1 LNTAFEIAKRIS
13 FYKQK
18 NYTRFIVRLSI
29 AATAIS
35 VAAILL
41 TFSIVNGF
49 QSTISSKL
57 YTFWGHIQ
65 ISAVDGANL
74 KEDSQVIKNIQTI
87 PNIQSASAFLNQ
99 TMVLG
104 KDIEIEGLN
113 AKGIADFTN
122 IPNLIQGRL
131 IQKNSQ
137 TSAKEIVLSKNIAA
151 KLNIAIGDQVR
162 LYFFQK
168 NQVQERK
175 LTVVGL
181 FHSGIEEYDLK
192 NVFVDIHLLQQ
203 LMQDP
208 TAITGYQINVKD
220 LNKIAETQIDIQS
233 KLPDNWVGSAS
244 SDLYPQLF
252 DWIQVQNINR
262 NITIVIMLLIA
273 VVNLITCL
281 LILLLERIP
290 MIGSLNAMG
299 ATNTMIQKVFL
310 YQASFIAWIGIGL
323 GVLIG
328 LGLSLLQ
335 LKFQWIHLDESAYLI
350 DVLPIQIQPLQ
361 VVGVIFGTAIIC
373 YLSFLLPTIWIKK
386 ISPAK
391 AIIPVATAAFK
402 DSAAPY
408 FGIVIGSVI
417 NDKMGGRI
425 PFDSLPITNM
435 PSLAKAVVC
444 IDFPSSTAP

>member
-1 LNTAFEIAKRIS
+1 MNTAFEIAKRIS

-57 YTFWGHIQ
+57 YSFWGHIQ
-65 ISAVDGANL
+65 ISAINGANL
-74 KEDSQVIKNIQTI
+74 NDDDQELKKIKTI
-87 PNIQSASAFLNQ
+87 SNIQSASAFLNQ
-99 TMVLG
+99 TMVLA

-113 AKGIADFTN
+113 AKGIADFSS

-131 IQKNSQ
+131 IQSNSP
-137 TSAKEIVLSKNIAA
+137 SPAKEIVLSKNIAS
-151 KLNIAIGDQVR
+151 KLHIDIGDEVK
-162 LYFFQK
+162 LYFFQN

-175 LTVVGL
+175 LMVVGL

-192 NVFVDIHLLQQ
+192 NVFVDIRLLQQ
-203 LMQDP
+203 MIQTP
-208 TAITGYQINVKD
+208 AAITGYQINLKD
-220 LNKIAETQIDIQS
+220 LGKIAETQKDIQS
-233 KLPDNWVGSAS
+233 ILPENWVATAS
-244 SDLYPQLF
+244 TDLHPQLF

-262 NITIVIMLLIA
+262 NITIIIMLLIA

-299 ATNTMIQKVFL
+299 ATHSMIQKVFL
-310 YQASFIAWIGIGL
+310 YQASFIAWIGISL

-328 LGLSLLQ
+328 IGLSLLQ

-350 DVLPIQIQPLQ
+350 DTLPIEIQTLQ
-361 VVGVIFGTAIIC
+361 VIAVVVGTAIVC

-391 AIIPVATAAFK
+391 AI
-402 DSAAPY
+402 
-408 FGIVIGSVI
+408 
-417 NDKMGGRI
+417 R
-425 PFDSLPITNM
+425 FD
-435 PSLAKAVVC
+435 
-444 IDFPSSTAP
+444 

>member
-1 LNTAFEIAKRIS
+1 MNTAFEIAKRIS

-49 QSTISSKL
+49 QSTVSSKL
-57 YTFWGHIQ
+57 FSFWGHIQ
-65 ISAVDGANL
+65 INAVNGGSLNDDTL
-74 KEDSQVIKNIQTI
+74 ILKNIKTI
-87 PNIQSASAFLNQ
+87 SNIQSASAFLNQ
-99 TMVLG
+99 TMVLA

-113 AKGIADFTN
+113 AKGIADFTS
-122 IPNLIQGRL
+122 IPNLTQGRL
-131 IQKNSQ
+131 IQSNGQS
-137 TSAKEIVLSKNIAA
+137 TSKEIVLSKNIAA
-151 KLNIAIGDQVR
+151 KLNIVLGDQVR
-162 LYFFQK
+162 LYFFQN

-203 LMQDP
+203 LTQAP
-208 TAITGYQINVKD
+208 SAITGYQINVKD
-220 LNKIAETQIDIQS
+220 LSKIAETQNEIQS
-233 KLPDNWVGSAS
+233 KLPDNWVCSAS
-244 SDLYPQLF
+244 TALYPQLF

-281 LILLLERIP
+281 LILLLERVP

-299 ATNTMIQKVFL
+299 ATHALIQKVFL

-328 LGLSLLQ
+328 IGFSLLQ
-335 LKFQWIHLDESAYLI
+335 LKYKWIQLDESAYLI
-350 DVLPIQIQPLQ
+350 DTVPIQIQPLQ
-361 VVGVIFGTAIIC
+361 VIGVIVGTAIVC

-391 AIIPVATAAFK
+391 AI
-402 DSAAPY
+402 
-408 FGIVIGSVI
+408 
-417 NDKMGGRI
+417 R
-425 PFDSLPITNM
+425 FD
-435 PSLAKAVVC
+435 
-444 IDFPSSTAP
+444 

>member
-1 LNTAFEIAKRIS
+1 LNTALEIAKRIS

-49 QSTISSKL
+49 QSTVSDKL
-57 YTFWGHIQ
+57 FSFWGHLQ
-65 ISAVDGANL
+65 ISSVSGASLSDEVQVAKRL
-74 KEDSQVIKNIQTI
+74 KSI

-99 TMVLG
+99 TMVLA

-113 AKGIADFTN
+113 AKGIADYSS
-122 IPNLIQGRL
+122 IPNLIQGRI
-131 IQKNSQ
+131 IQSDGQ
-137 TSAKEIVLSKNIAA
+137 SPSKEIVLSKNMAT
-151 KLNIAIGDQVR
+151 KLHIAIGDQVR
-162 LYFFQK
+162 LYFFQN

-175 LTVVGL
+175 LSVVGL

-203 LMQDP
+203 LIQAP
-208 TAITGYQINVKD
+208 NAISGYQINVKD
-220 LNKIAETQIDIQS
+220 LSTIAQTQIDVQS
-233 KLPDNWVGSAS
+233 NLPENWVATESKN
-244 SDLYPQLF
+244 LYPQLF

-262 NITIVIMLLIA
+262 NITIIIMLFIA
-273 VVNLITCL
+273 IVNLITCL
-281 LILLLERIP
+281 LILLLERVP

-299 ATNTMIQKVFL
+299 ATHAMIRKVFL
-310 YQASFIAWIGIGL
+310 YQASFIACAGIGL

-328 LGLSLLQ
+328 IGLSILQ
-335 LKFQWIHLDESAYLI
+335 LKFQWIQLDESAYLI

-361 VVGVIFGTAIIC
+361 VIGVIVGTAIVC

-391 AIIPVATAAFK
+391 AI
-402 DSAAPY
+402 
-408 FGIVIGSVI
+408 
-417 NDKMGGRI
+417 R
-425 PFDSLPITNM
+425 FD
-435 PSLAKAVVC
+435 
-444 IDFPSSTAP
+444 

>member
-1 LNTAFEIAKRIS
+1 MNTAFEIAKRIS

-244 SDLYPQLF
+244 SALYPQLF

-262 NITIVIMLLIA
+262 NITILIMLLIA

-290 MIGSLNAMG
+290 MIGSLNGMG
-299 ATNTMIQKVFL
+299 ATHAMIQKVFL
-310 YQASFIAWIGIGL
+310 YQASFIAFVGIGL
-323 GVLIG
+323 GVFIG
-328 LGLSLLQ
+328 LGLSILQ

-361 VVGVIFGTAIIC
+361 VVGVIFGTAIVC

-391 AIIPVATAAFK
+391 AI
-402 DSAAPY
+402 
-408 FGIVIGSVI
+408 
-417 NDKMGGRI
+417 R
-425 PFDSLPITNM
+425 FD
-435 PSLAKAVVC
+435 
-444 IDFPSSTAP
+444 

>member
-1 LNTAFEIAKRIS
+1 MNTAFEIAKRIS

-57 YTFWGHIQ
+57 YSFWGHIQ
-65 ISAVDGANL
+65 ISAVNSTNL
-74 KEDSQVIKNIQTI
+74 KEDSLVAKNIKKISNT
-87 PNIQSASAFLNQ
+87 QSASAFLNQ
-99 TMVLG
+99 TMVLA
-104 KDIEIEGLN
+104 KDVEIEGLN
-113 AKGIADFTN
+113 AKGIADFTS

-131 IQKNSQ
+131 IQSNGQSP
-137 TSAKEIVLSKNIAA
+137 SKEIVLSKNIAT
-151 KLNIAIGDQVR
+151 KLKIVIGDQVS
-162 LYFFQK
+162 LYFFQ
-168 NQVQERK
+168 NDQVQERK

-192 NVFVDIHLLQQ
+192 NIFVDIQLLQQ
-203 LMQDP
+203 MIQVP
-208 TAITGYQINVKD
+208 NAITGYQINVND
-220 LNKIAETQIDIQS
+220 LSKIAETQNEIQS
-233 KLPDNWVGSAS
+233 ILHDNWVNSAS
-244 SDLYPQLF
+244 ADIYPQLF

-262 NITIVIMLLIA
+262 NITIIIMLLIA

-299 ATNTMIQKVFL
+299 ATHAMIQKVFL
-310 YQASFIAWIGIGL
+310 YQASFIACIGIGL
-323 GVLIG
+323 GLLVG

-335 LKFQWIHLDESAYLI
+335 LKFQWIQLDESAYLI
-350 DVLPIQIQPLQ
+350 DTLPIQIKPLQ
-361 VVGVIFGTAIIC
+361 VFGVVIGTAIIC
-373 YLSFLLPTIWIKK
+373 YLSFLLPTIWIRK

-391 AIIPVATAAFK
+391 AI
-402 DSAAPY
+402 
-408 FGIVIGSVI
+408 
-417 NDKMGGRI
+417 R
-425 PFDSLPITNM
+425 FD
-435 PSLAKAVVC
+435 
-444 IDFPSSTAP
+444 

>member
-57 YTFWGHIQ
+57 YSFWGHIQ
-65 ISAVDGANL
+65 IRAVNSTNL
-74 KEDSQVIKNIQTI
+74 KEDSLVAKNIKKI
-87 PNIQSASAFLNQ
+87 SNIQSASAFLNQ
-99 TMVLG
+99 TMVLA
-104 KDIEIEGLN
+104 KDVEIEGLN
-113 AKGIADFTN
+113 AKGIADFTS

-131 IQKNSQ
+131 IQSNGQSP
-137 TSAKEIVLSKNIAA
+137 SKEIVLSKNIAT
-151 KLNIAIGDQVR
+151 KLKIVIGDQVS
-162 LYFFQK
+162 LYFFQ
-168 NQVQERK
+168 NDQVQERK

-192 NVFVDIHLLQQ
+192 NVFVDIQLLQQ
-203 LMQDP
+203 MIQVP
-208 TAITGYQINVKD
+208 NAITGYQINVND
-220 LNKIAETQIDIQS
+220 LSKIAETQNEIQS
-233 KLPDNWVGSAS
+233 ILPDNWVNSAS
-244 SDLYPQLF
+244 ADIYPQLF

-262 NITIVIMLLIA
+262 NITIIIMLLIA

-290 MIGSLNAMG
+290 MIGSLTAMG
-299 ATNTMIQKVFL
+299 ATHSMIQKVFL
-310 YQASFIAWIGIGL
+310 YQASFIACIGIGL
-323 GVLIG
+323 GLLVG

-335 LKFQWIHLDESAYLI
+335 LKFQWIQLDESAYLI
-350 DVLPIQIQPLQ
+350 DTLPIQIKPLQ
-361 VVGVIFGTAIIC
+361 VFGVVLGTAIIC
-373 YLSFLLPTIWIKK
+373 YLSFLLPTIWIRK

-391 AIIPVATAAFK
+391 AI
-402 DSAAPY
+402 
-408 FGIVIGSVI
+408 
-417 NDKMGGRI
+417 R
-425 PFDSLPITNM
+425 FD
-435 PSLAKAVVC
+435 
-444 IDFPSSTAP
+444 

>member
-49 QSTISSKL
+49 QSTVSSKL
-57 YTFWGHIQ
+57 FSFWGHIQ
-65 ISAVDGANL
+65 INAVNGGSLNDDTL
-74 KEDSQVIKNIQTI
+74 ILKNIKTI
-87 PNIQSASAFLNQ
+87 SNIQSASAFLNQ
-99 TMVLG
+99 TMVLA

-113 AKGIADFTN
+113 AKGIADFTS
-122 IPNLIQGRL
+122 IPNLTQGRL
-131 IQKNSQ
+131 IQSNGQS
-137 TSAKEIVLSKNIAA
+137 TSKEIVLSKNIAA
-151 KLNIAIGDQVR
+151 KLNIVLGDQVR
-162 LYFFQK
+162 LYFFQN

-203 LMQDP
+203 LTQAP
-208 TAITGYQINVKD
+208 SAITGYQINVKD
-220 LNKIAETQIDIQS
+220 LSKIAETQNEIQS
-233 KLPDNWVGSAS
+233 KLPDNWVCSAS
-244 SDLYPQLF
+244 TALYPQLF

-262 NITIVIMLLIA
+262 NITIVIVLLIA

-281 LILLLERIP
+281 LILLLERVP

-299 ATNTMIQKVFL
+299 ATHALIQKVFL

-328 LGLSLLQ
+328 IGFSLLQ
-335 LKFQWIHLDESAYLI
+335 LKYKWIQLDESAYLI
-350 DVLPIQIQPLQ
+350 DTVPIQIQPLQ
-361 VVGVIFGTAIIC
+361 VIGVIVGTAIVC

-391 AIIPVATAAFK
+391 AI
-402 DSAAPY
+402 
-408 FGIVIGSVI
+408 
-417 NDKMGGRI
+417 R
-425 PFDSLPITNM
+425 FD
-435 PSLAKAVVC
+435 
-444 IDFPSSTAP
+444 

>member
-1 LNTAFEIAKRIS
+1 MNTAFEIAKRIS

-49 QSTISSKL
+49 QSTVSNKL
-57 YTFWGHIQ
+57 FSFWGHIQ
-65 ISAVDGANL
+65 ISSVNGASLN
-74 KEDSQVIKNIQTI
+74 DDAQVANQIKSIS
-87 PNIQSASAFLNQ
+87 NIQSSSAFLNQ
-99 TMVLG
+99 TMVLA

-113 AKGIADFTN
+113 AKGIADFSS
-122 IPNLIQGRL
+122 IPNLIQGRV
-131 IQKNSQ
+131 IQ
-137 TSAKEIVLSKNIAA
+137 SAGPSPSKEIVLSKNMAS
-151 KLNIAIGDQVR
+151 KLHIAIGDQVR
-162 LYFFQK
+162 LYFFQN

-175 LTVVGL
+175 LRVVGL
-181 FHSGIEEYDLK
+181 FHSGIEAYDLK

-203 LMQDP
+203 LIQAP
-208 TAITGYQINVKD
+208 TAITGYQINVKA
-220 LNKIAETQIDIQS
+220 LSTIAQTQIDIQS
-233 KLPDNWVGSAS
+233 ILPENWVASAS

-252 DWIQVQNINR
+252 DWIQVQSINR
-262 NITIVIMLLIA
+262 NITIIIMLFIA

-281 LILLLERIP
+281 LILLLERVP
-290 MIGSLNAMG
+290 MVGSLNAMG
-299 ATNTMIQKVFL
+299 ASHAMIQKVFL
-310 YQASFIAWIGIGL
+310 YQASFIACAGIGL

-328 LGLSLLQ
+328 LGLSVLQ

-361 VVGVIFGTAIIC
+361 VIGVIVGTAIIC

-391 AIIPVATAAFK
+391 AI
-402 DSAAPY
+402 
-408 FGIVIGSVI
+408 
-417 NDKMGGRI
+417 R
-425 PFDSLPITNM
+425 FD
-435 PSLAKAVVC
+435 
-444 IDFPSSTAP
+444 

>member
-1 LNTAFEIAKRIS
+1 LNTALEIAKRIS

-49 QSTISSKL
+49 QSTVSDKL
-57 YTFWGHIQ
+57 FSFWGHLQ
-65 ISAVDGANL
+65 ISSVSGASMSDEAQVAKRL
-74 KEDSQVIKNIQTI
+74 KSI

-99 TMVLG
+99 TMVLA

-113 AKGIADFTN
+113 AKGIADYSS
-122 IPNLIQGRL
+122 IPNLIQGRI
-131 IQKNSQ
+131 IQSDGQ
-137 TSAKEIVLSKNIAA
+137 SPSKEIVLSKNMAT
-151 KLNIAIGDQVR
+151 KLHIAIGDQVR
-162 LYFFQK
+162 LYFFQN

-175 LTVVGL
+175 LSVVGL

-203 LMQDP
+203 LIQAP
-208 TAITGYQINVKD
+208 NAISGYQINVKD
-220 LNKIAETQIDIQS
+220 LGTIAQTQIDVQS
-233 KLPDNWVGSAS
+233 NLPENWVATESK
-244 SDLYPQLF
+244 DLYPQLF

-262 NITIVIMLLIA
+262 NITIIIMLFIA
-273 VVNLITCL
+273 IVNLITCL
-281 LILLLERIP
+281 LILLLERVP

-299 ATNTMIQKVFL
+299 ATHAMIRKVFL
-310 YQASFIAWIGIGL
+310 YQASFIACAGIGL

-328 LGLSLLQ
+328 IGLSILQ
-335 LKFQWIHLDESAYLI
+335 LKFQWIQLDESAYLI

-361 VVGVIFGTAIIC
+361 VIGVIIGTAIIS
-373 YLSFLLPTIWIKK
+373 YVSFLLPTIWIKK

-391 AIIPVATAAFK
+391 AI
-402 DSAAPY
+402 
-408 FGIVIGSVI
+408 
-417 NDKMGGRI
+417 R
-425 PFDSLPITNM
+425 FD
-435 PSLAKAVVC
+435 
-444 IDFPSSTAP
+444 

>member
-1 LNTAFEIAKRIS
+1 MNTAFEIAKRIS

-49 QSTISSKL
+49 QTTISSKL
-57 YTFWGHIQ
+57 YSFWGHIQ
-65 ISAVDGANL
+65 ISAVNGANL
-74 KEDSQVIKNIQTI
+74 KDDPKIIEKIKRIS
-87 PNIQSASAFLNQ
+87 NIQSASAFLNQ
-99 TMVLG
+99 TMVLA
-104 KDIEIEGLN
+104 KDVEIEGLN
-113 AKGIADFTN
+113 AKGIADFTS

-131 IQKNSQ
+131 IQSNGQSP
-137 TSAKEIVLSKNIAA
+137 SKEIVLSKNIAT
-151 KLNIAIGDQVR
+151 KLKMVIGDQVS
-162 LYFFQK
+162 LYFFQN

-192 NVFVDIHLLQQ
+192 NVFVDIQLLQQ
-203 LMQDP
+203 MIQVP
-208 TAITGYQINVKD
+208 AAVTGYQINLKD
-220 LNKIAETQIDIQS
+220 LSKIAETQNEIQS
-233 KLPDNWVGSAS
+233 ILPENWVNSAS
-244 SDLYPQLF
+244 ANLYPQLF

-262 NITIVIMLLIA
+262 NITIIIMLLIA

-299 ATNTMIQKVFL
+299 ATHAMIQKVFL

-323 GVLIG
+323 GLLIG

-335 LKFQWIHLDESAYLI
+335 LKFQWIQLDESAYLI
-350 DVLPIQIQPLQ
+350 NTLPIQIQPMQ
-361 VVGVIFGTAIIC
+361 VTSVVVGTAIIC

-391 AIIPVATAAFK
+391 AI
-402 DSAAPY
+402 
-408 FGIVIGSVI
+408 
-417 NDKMGGRI
+417 R
-425 PFDSLPITNM
+425 FD
-435 PSLAKAVVC
+435 
-444 IDFPSSTAP
+444 

>member
-29 AATAIS
+29 GATAIS

-49 QSTISSKL
+49 QSTVSSKL
-57 YTFWGHIQ
+57 FSFWGHIQ
-65 ISAVDGANL
+65 ISAVNGANL
-74 KEDSQVIKNIQTI
+74 KDDSLVAKKIKTI
-87 PNIQSASAFLNQ
+87 SNIQSASTFLNQ
-99 TMVLG
+99 TMVLA
-104 KDIEIEGLN
+104 KDVEIEGLN
-113 AKGIADFTN
+113 AKGIADFSSS
-122 IPNLIQGRL
+122 PNLIQGRI
-131 IQKNSQ
+131 IQSDGQ
-137 TSAKEIVLSKNIAA
+137 SPSKEIVLSKKMAT
-151 KLNIAIGDQVR
+151 KLKIVIGDQVS
-162 LYFFQK
+162 LYFFQN

-175 LTVVGL
+175 LIVVGL

-203 LMQDP
+203 MIQSP
-208 TAITGYQINVKD
+208 AAITGYQINLKD
-220 LNKIAETQIDIQS
+220 LSKIAETQNEIQS
-233 KLPDNWVGSAS
+233 ILPENWVNSAS
-244 SDLYPQLF
+244 ANLYPQLF

-262 NITIVIMLLIA
+262 NITIIIMLLIA

-299 ATNTMIQKVFL
+299 ATHTMIQKVFL
-310 YQASFIAWIGIGL
+310 YQASFIALIGIGL

-335 LKFQWIHLDESAYLI
+335 LKFKWIQLDESAYLI
-350 DVLPIQIQPLQ
+350 DTLPIQIQPLQ
-361 VVGVIFGTAIIC
+361 VIGVVVGTAIVC

-391 AIIPVATAAFK
+391 AI
-402 DSAAPY
+402 
-408 FGIVIGSVI
+408 
-417 NDKMGGRI
+417 R
-425 PFDSLPITNM
+425 FD
-435 PSLAKAVVC
+435 
-444 IDFPSSTAP
+444 

>member
-1 LNTAFEIAKRIS
+1 MNTAFEIAKRIS

-49 QSTISSKL
+49 QATVSSKL
-57 YTFWGHIQ
+57 FSFWGHIQ
-65 ISAVDGANL
+65 ISSVNGASL
-74 KEDSQVIKNIQTI
+74 IEDAQVVKKIKTI

-99 TMVLG
+99 TMVLA

-113 AKGIADFTN
+113 AKGIADFSS
-122 IPNLIQGRL
+122 IPNLIQGRI
-131 IQKNSQ
+131 IQSDGQ
-137 TSAKEIVLSKNIAA
+137 SPGKEIVLSKNMAA
-151 KLNIAIGDQVR
+151 KLHIAIGDQVR
-162 LYFFQK
+162 LFFFQN
-168 NQVQERK
+168 NQVQERR
-175 LTVVGL
+175 LSVVGL

-192 NVFVDIHLLQQ
+192 NVFVDIQLLQQ
-203 LMQDP
+203 MTLAP
-208 TAITGYQINVKD
+208 TAITGYQMNVQD
-220 LNKIAETQIDIQS
+220 LSKIAQTQMDIQS
-233 KLPDNWVGSAS
+233 NLPENWVASAS
-244 SDLYPQLF
+244 ADLYPQLF

-262 NITIVIMLLIA
+262 NITIIIMLLIA

-281 LILLLERIP
+281 LILLLERVP

-299 ATNTMIQKVFL
+299 ATHAMIQKVFM

-328 LGLSLLQ
+328 LGLSILQ
-335 LKFQWIHLDESAYLI
+335 LKFQWIQLDESAYLI

-361 VVGVIFGTAIIC
+361 VIGVIVGTAIVC

-386 ISPAK
+386 MSPAK
-391 AIIPVATAAFK
+391 AI
-402 DSAAPY
+402 
-408 FGIVIGSVI
+408 
-417 NDKMGGRI
+417 R
-425 PFDSLPITNM
+425 FD
-435 PSLAKAVVC
+435 
-444 IDFPSSTAP
+444 

>member
-57 YTFWGHIQ
+57 YSFWGHIQ
-65 ISAVDGANL
+65 IRAVNSTNL
-74 KEDSQVIKNIQTI
+74 KEDSLVAKNIKKI

-99 TMVLG
+99 TMVLA
-104 KDIEIEGLN
+104 KDVEIEGLN
-113 AKGIADFTN
+113 AKGITDFTS

-131 IQKNSQ
+131 IQSNSQ
-137 TSAKEIVLSKNIAA
+137 SPSKEIVLSKNIAA
-151 KLNIAIGDQVR
+151 KLKIVIGDQVS
-162 LYFFQK
+162 LYFFQ
-168 NQVQERK
+168 NDQVQERK

-192 NVFVDIHLLQQ
+192 NVFVDIQLLQQ
-203 LMQDP
+203 MIQVP
-208 TAITGYQINVKD
+208 NAITGYQINVND
-220 LNKIAETQIDIQS
+220 LSKITETQNEIQS
-233 KLPDNWVGSAS
+233 ILPDNWVNSAS
-244 SDLYPQLF
+244 ADIYPQLF

-262 NITIVIMLLIA
+262 NITIFIMLLIA
-273 VVNLITCL
+273 VVNLMTCL

-299 ATNTMIQKVFL
+299 ATHAMIQKVFL
-310 YQASFIAWIGIGL
+310 YQASFIACIGIGL
-323 GVLIG
+323 GLLVG

-335 LKFQWIHLDESAYLI
+335 LKFQWIQLDESAYLI
-350 DVLPIQIQPLQ
+350 DTLPIQIKPLQ
-361 VVGVIFGTAIIC
+361 VFGVVLGTAIIC
-373 YLSFLLPTIWIKK
+373 YLSFLLPTIWIRK

-391 AIIPVATAAFK
+391 AI
-402 DSAAPY
+402 
-408 FGIVIGSVI
+408 
-417 NDKMGGRI
+417 R
-425 PFDSLPITNM
+425 FD
-435 PSLAKAVVC
+435 
-444 IDFPSSTAP
+444 

>member
-1 LNTAFEIAKRIS
+1 MNTAFEIAKRIS

-57 YTFWGHIQ
+57 YSFWGHIQ
-65 ISAVDGANL
+65 IRAVNSTNL
-74 KEDSQVIKNIQTI
+74 KEDSLVAKNIKKI

-99 TMVLG
+99 TMVLA
-104 KDIEIEGLN
+104 KDVEIEGLN
-113 AKGIADFTN
+113 AKGITDFTS

-131 IQKNSQ
+131 IQSNSQ
-137 TSAKEIVLSKNIAA
+137 SPSKEIVLSKNIAA
-151 KLNIAIGDQVR
+151 KLKIVIGDQVS
-162 LYFFQK
+162 LYFFQ
-168 NQVQERK
+168 NDQVQERK

-192 NVFVDIHLLQQ
+192 NIFVDIQLLQQ
-203 LMQDP
+203 MIQVP
-208 TAITGYQINVKD
+208 NAITGYQINVND
-220 LNKIAETQIDIQS
+220 LSKIAETQNEIQS
-233 KLPDNWVGSAS
+233 ILPDNWVNSAS
-244 SDLYPQLF
+244 ADIYPQLF

-262 NITIVIMLLIA
+262 NITIFIMLLIA

-299 ATNTMIQKVFL
+299 ATHAMIQKVFL
-310 YQASFIAWIGIGL
+310 YQASFIACIGIGL
-323 GVLIG
+323 GLLVG

-335 LKFQWIHLDESAYLI
+335 LKFQWIQLDESAYLI
-350 DVLPIQIQPLQ
+350 DTLPIQIKPLQ
-361 VVGVIFGTAIIC
+361 VFGVVLGTAIIC
-373 YLSFLLPTIWIKK
+373 YLSFLLPTIWIRK

-391 AIIPVATAAFK
+391 AI
-402 DSAAPY
+402 
-408 FGIVIGSVI
+408 
-417 NDKMGGRI
+417 R
-425 PFDSLPITNM
+425 FD
-435 PSLAKAVVC
+435 
-444 IDFPSSTAP
+444 

>member
-1 LNTAFEIAKRIS
+1 MNTALEIAKRIS

-49 QSTISSKL
+49 QSTVSDKL
-57 YTFWGHIQ
+57 FSFWGHLQ
-65 ISAVDGANL
+65 ISSVSGANL
-74 KEDSQVIKNIQTI
+74 SDEAQVAKKIKSI

-99 TMVLG
+99 TMVLA

-113 AKGIADFTN
+113 AKGIADYAS
-122 IPNLIQGRL
+122 IPNLIQGRV
-131 IQKNSQ
+131 IQSDGQ
-137 TSAKEIVLSKNIAA
+137 SSSKEIVLSKNLAT
-151 KLNIAIGDQVR
+151 KLHITIGDQVR
-162 LYFFQK
+162 LYFFQN

-175 LTVVGL
+175 LSVVGL

-203 LMQDP
+203 LIQAP
-208 TAITGYQINVKD
+208 NAISGYQINVKD
-220 LNKIAETQIDIQS
+220 LSTIAQTQIDVQS
-233 KLPDNWVGSAS
+233 NLPENWVATESKN
-244 SDLYPQLF
+244 LYPQLF

-262 NITIVIMLLIA
+262 NITIIIMLFIA
-273 VVNLITCL
+273 IVNLITCL
-281 LILLLERIP
+281 LILLLERVP

-299 ATNTMIQKVFL
+299 ATHAMIRKVFL
-310 YQASFIAWIGIGL
+310 YQASFIACAGIGL

-328 LGLSLLQ
+328 IGLSILQ
-335 LKFQWIHLDESAYLI
+335 LKFQWIQLDESAYLI

-361 VVGVIFGTAIIC
+361 VIGVIVGTAILC

-391 AIIPVATAAFK
+391 AI
-402 DSAAPY
+402 
-408 FGIVIGSVI
+408 
-417 NDKMGGRI
+417 R
-425 PFDSLPITNM
+425 FD
-435 PSLAKAVVC
+435 
-444 IDFPSSTAP
+444 

>member
-233 KLPDNWVGSAS
+233 KLPDNWVCSAS
-244 SDLYPQLF
+244 SALYPQLF

-335 LKFQWIHLDESAYLI
+335 LKFQWIQLDESAYLI
-350 DVLPIQIQPLQ
+350 DILPIQIQPLQ
-361 VVGVIFGTAIIC
+361 VIGVIFGTAIVS

-391 AIIPVATAAFK
+391 AIRF
-402 DSAAPY
+402 
-408 FGIVIGSVI
+408 
-417 NDKMGGRI
+417 N
-425 PFDSLPITNM
+425 
-435 PSLAKAVVC
+435 
-444 IDFPSSTAP
+444 

>member
-1 LNTAFEIAKRIS
+1 MNTAFEIAKRIS

-49 QSTISSKL
+49 QATVSSKL
-57 YTFWGHIQ
+57 FSFWGHIQ
-65 ISAVDGANL
+65 ISSVNGASL
-74 KEDSQVIKNIQTI
+74 KEDAQVAKKIKTI

-99 TMVLG
+99 TMVLA

-113 AKGIADFTN
+113 AKGIADFSS
-122 IPNLIQGRL
+122 IPNLIQGRI
-131 IQKNSQ
+131 IQSDGQ
-137 TSAKEIVLSKNIAA
+137 FPSKEIVLSKNMAA
-151 KLNIAIGDQVR
+151 KLHIAIGDQVR
-162 LYFFQK
+162 LYFFQN
-168 NQVQERK
+168 NQVQERR
-175 LTVVGL
+175 LSVVGL

-192 NVFVDIHLLQQ
+192 NVFVDIQLLQQ
-203 LMQDP
+203 MTLAP
-208 TAITGYQINVKD
+208 SAITGYQMNVQD
-220 LNKIAETQIDIQS
+220 LSKIAQTQMDIQS
-233 KLPDNWVGSAS
+233 NLPENWVASAS
-244 SDLYPQLF
+244 ADLYPQLF

-262 NITIVIMLLIA
+262 NITIIIMLLIA

-281 LILLLERIP
+281 LILLLERVP

-299 ATNTMIQKVFL
+299 ATHAMIQKVFM

-328 LGLSLLQ
+328 LGLSILQ
-335 LKFQWIHLDESAYLI
+335 LKFQWIQLDESAYLI

-361 VVGVIFGTAIIC
+361 VIGVIVGTAIVC

-386 ISPAK
+386 MSPAK
-391 AIIPVATAAFK
+391 AI
-402 DSAAPY
+402 
-408 FGIVIGSVI
+408 
-417 NDKMGGRI
+417 R
-425 PFDSLPITNM
+425 FD
-435 PSLAKAVVC
+435 
-444 IDFPSSTAP
+444 

>member
-1 LNTAFEIAKRIS
+1 MNTAFEIAKRIS

-57 YTFWGHIQ
+57 YSFWGHIQ
-65 ISAVDGANL
+65 ISAINGANL
-74 KEDSQVIKNIQTI
+74 NDDDQELKKIKTI
-87 PNIQSASAFLNQ
+87 SNIQSASAFLNQ
-99 TMVLG
+99 TMVLA

-113 AKGIADFTN
+113 AKGIADFSS

-131 IQKNSQ
+131 IQSNSP
-137 TSAKEIVLSKNIAA
+137 SPAKEIVLSKNIAS
-151 KLNIAIGDQVR
+151 KLHIDIGDEVK
-162 LYFFQK
+162 LYFFQN

-175 LTVVGL
+175 LMVVGL

-192 NVFVDIHLLQQ
+192 NVFVDIRLLQQ
-203 LMQDP
+203 MIQTP
-208 TAITGYQINVKD
+208 AAITGYQINLKD
-220 LNKIAETQIDIQS
+220 LSKIAETQKEIQS
-233 KLPDNWVGSAS
+233 IIPDNWVNNAS
-244 SDLYPQLF
+244 TNLYPQLF

-262 NITIVIMLLIA
+262 NITIIIMLLIA

-299 ATNTMIQKVFL
+299 ATHSMIQKVFM
-310 YQASFIAWIGIGL
+310 YQASFIAWIGISL

-328 LGLSLLQ
+328 IGLSLLQ

-350 DVLPIQIQPLQ
+350 DTLPIEIQTLQ
-361 VVGVIFGTAIIC
+361 VIAVVVGTAIVC

-391 AIIPVATAAFK
+391 AI
-402 DSAAPY
+402 
-408 FGIVIGSVI
+408 
-417 NDKMGGRI
+417 R
-425 PFDSLPITNM
+425 FD
-435 PSLAKAVVC
+435 
-444 IDFPSSTAP
+444 